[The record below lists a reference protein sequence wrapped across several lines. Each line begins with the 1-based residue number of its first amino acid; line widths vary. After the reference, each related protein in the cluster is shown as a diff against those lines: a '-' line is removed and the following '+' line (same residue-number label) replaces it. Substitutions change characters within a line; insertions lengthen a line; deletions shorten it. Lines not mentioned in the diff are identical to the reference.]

1 MREEVF
7 LAGTGGQGVLSAGQM
22 LAQVAMEADYQVSYL
37 PLYSP
42 EVRGGTATATIVFS
56 DEAVGSP
63 VLGTAGSLVLFAARS
78 VDDEL
83 HRARPGGLVVSNVSL
98 TGHIKVP
105 DEVRLAEVPATEI
118 ATELGFEQ
126 VTNMVMLGAYIA
138 AADVLGLESFEQ
150 ALRSVLPERHHK
162 HIPLNM
168 EALKRGADCARG

>member
-56 DEAVGSP
+56 DTAVGSP
-63 VLGTAGSLVLFAARS
+63 VLGSAGSLVLFAHRS
-78 VDDEL
+78 VEDEL
-83 HRARPGGLVVSNVSL
+83 HRARAGGLIVSNVSL
-98 TGHIKVP
+98 TGTI
-105 DEVRLAEVPATEI
+105 EVAGARVVEVPATRI
-118 ATELGFEQ
+118 ACDLGFEQ
-126 VTNMVMLGAYIA
+126 VTNMVMLGAYVA
-138 AADVLGLESFEQ
+138 AAGVLGLDGFEQ
-150 ALRSVLPERHHK
+150 ALQSVLPERHHK

-168 EALKRGADCARG
+168 EALKRGAECARG